1 VAKVLFVTGLISFIV
16 AFIAELAFIMLG
28 LTAAGE
34 GTTAS
39 PSSSSALV
47 VWGCIGLGVLCWMI
61 AAAIVLIDYF
71 KNRV

>member
-16 AFIAELAFIMLG
+16 AFIAELAFMMLG
-28 LTAAGE
+28 LTATSE
-34 GTTAS
+34 GSTAS

>member
-1 VAKVLFVTGLISFIV
+1 MGKVLFVAGLISFIV
-16 AFIAELAFIMLG
+16 AFIAELAFMMLG
-28 LTAAGE
+28 LTAASE

-61 AAAIVLIDYF
+61 AAAILLIDYF
-71 KNRV
+71 RNRA